1 MKHMAECMPDL
12 KLDLASTDA
21 EPLAVAAR
29 LEAAFEKVHR
39 ERMHDVPILN
49 TALGIKA
56 VGTQT
61 VEAGWLSALVTPWSI
76 NLMLL
81 PRTPAQTQDYRAL
94 QLGSTVAHAFPSGRF
109 EFIVGEEGDLGRY
122 QMCSLFSPVLE
133 FESHGAALITAESAI
148 AVLFDA
154 RLAPD
159 APQATGAASPDVAD
173 AAAARPRP
181 GGEAMKAGKLSRRGL
196 LFGRNPESEVV
207 EP

>member
-1 MKHMAECMPDL
+1 MANLMPDL
-12 KLDLASTDA
+12 KLAPTLTDT
-21 EPLAVAAR
+21 EPHAIAVR
-29 LEAAFEKVHR
+29 LEAAFERVHR

-49 TALGIKA
+49 AALGIKA
-56 VGTQT
+56 VGTRE
-61 VEAGWLSALVTPWSI
+61 VEAGWLSALVTPWFI

-81 PRTPAQTQDYRAL
+81 PRTPEQTRDCSAL
-94 QLGSTVAHAFPSGRF
+94 RLGSAVFHTFPAGRF
-109 EFIVGEEGDLGRY
+109 EFIVGQEGDLGRY

-159 APQATGAASPDVAD
+159 APQEAGASSPDVAD
-173 AAAARPRP
+173 TVAVRRPE
-181 GGEAMKAGKLSRRGL
+181 GGAMEAGKLSRRGL
-196 LFGRNPESEVV
+196 FFGRNSESEIV

>member
-1 MKHMAECMPDL
+1 MKHMADL
-12 KLDLASTDA
+12 RLDPTPTDA
-21 EPLAVAAR
+21 ELRAVAAG
-29 LEAAFEKVHR
+29 LEAAFERVHR

-49 TALGIKA
+49 AALGIKA
-56 VGTQT
+56 VGTRA
-61 VEAGWLSALVTPWSI
+61 VEAGWLSALVTPWFI
-76 NLMLL
+76 NMMLL
-81 PRTPAQTQDYRAL
+81 PRTPEQAQDYRAL
-94 QLGSTVAHAFPSGRF
+94 QLGSTVTHSFPAGRF

-133 FESHGAALITAESAI
+133 FESHGAAVITAESAV

-154 RLAPD
+154 GLAPD
-159 APQATGAASPDVAD
+159 APQAADAGSPEQ

-181 GGEAMKAGKLSRRGL
+181 GGEAMEAGKLSRRGL

>member
-1 MKHMAECMPDL
+1 MKHMADSMPGL
-12 KLDLASTDA
+12 KLAPTPTDA
-21 EPLAVAAR
+21 ELHAVAGR
-29 LEAAFEKVHR
+29 LEAAFERVHR

-49 TALGIKA
+49 AALGIKA
-56 VGTQT
+56 VGTREA
-61 VEAGWLSALVTPWSI
+61 EAGWLSALVTPWFI

-81 PRTPAQTQDYRAL
+81 PRTPEQTQDYRAL
-94 QLGSTVAHAFPSGRF
+94 QLGSTVVHSFPSGRF

-159 APQATGAASPDVAD
+159 APQATDAGSAE

-181 GGEAMKAGKLSRRGL
+181 ENEAGKLSRRGL
-196 LFGRNPESEVV
+196 FFGRNPESEVV

>member
-1 MKHMAECMPDL
+1 MADFMPDL
-12 KLDLASTDA
+12 ELDPALTDA
-21 EPLAVAAR
+21 EPHAIAAK
-29 LEAAFEKVHR
+29 LEAAFERVHR

-49 TALGIKA
+49 AALGIKA
-56 VGTQT
+56 VGTRA
-61 VEAGWLSALVTPWSI
+61 VEAGWLSALVTPWFI

-81 PRTPAQTQDYRAL
+81 PRTPGQTEDYRAL
-94 QLGSTVAHAFPSGRF
+94 RLGSTVVHSFPAGGF

-159 APQATGAASPDVAD
+159 APQATGARSPDVAD
-173 AAAARPRP
+173 AAAARRP
-181 GGEAMKAGKLSRRGL
+181 GGEAMEAGKLSRRGL

>member
-21 EPLAVAAR
+21 EPLSVAAR

-39 ERMHDVPILN
+39 ERMYDVPILN
-49 TALGIKA
+49 AALGIKA
-56 VGTQT
+56 VGTRA
-61 VEAGWLSALVTPWSI
+61 VKAGWLSALVTPWFI
-76 NLMLL
+76 NMMLL
-81 PRTPAQTQDYRAL
+81 PRTPEQTQDFCTL
-94 QLGSTVAHAFPSGRF
+94 QIGSTVVHSFPAGCF

-133 FESHGAALITAESAI
+133 FESHGAAVITAESAI

-154 RLAPD
+154 GLAPD
-159 APQATGAASPDVAD
+159 APQATDAASVEV
-173 AAAARPRP
+173 AAAAVRRP
-181 GGEAMKAGKLSRRGL
+181 GSEAMEAGKLSRRGL